1 MMTYFWETMD
11 ACVPPQSV
19 LEALRTAG
27 FVQVARQPLL
37 GLFSEYI
44 AVKA

>member
-1 MMTYFWETMD
+1 MMVYFWETMD
-11 ACVPPQSV
+11 ACVRPEAV
-19 LEALRTAG
+19 LEAMRGAG
-27 FVQVARQPLL
+27 LTEVKRVGLL